1 MIKLYSNVK
10 GKSKSVDIINFLLQ
24 LNQNKGS
31 DLLLAADNPPTMH
44 VNNMFY
50 KLSERNLTA
59 EEVEALITPI
69 IRKEELEELKQTREL
84 DTSYQD
90 EISRYRINLHY
101 QRGSI
106 GATIRRIPREIP
118 SLEQLKLP
126 TAVKTFTTLVRGLV
140 LVTGPTGCGKSTTQ
154 AAMIDSINNSKAAHI
169 VTVED
174 PIEFVH
180 TSKLAFI
187 EQREVGIDTN
197 SFSEALKRS
206 LRQIPDVVLV
216 GEMRDLESIQMAVTA
231 AETGHLVISTLH
243 TQDAVQS
250 IDRIIDAFPPHHQP
264 QIRTQLSLT
273 LQGIIC
279 QQLITRKDGKGLI
292 GAFEI
297 LIATPAVR
305 NIIRKGATQDIY
317 SMIELGSQF
326 GMQSMDYSLQ
336 QLYQNNIICRDDAL
350 NFAISRER
358 MEKMLSAS
366 A

>member
-1 MIKLYSNVK
+1 M
-10 GKSKSVDIINFLLQ
+10 DILNFLSQ
-24 LNQNKGS
+24 LNYHKGS
-31 DLLLAADNPPTMH
+31 DLLLTANNPPTLRI
-44 VNNMFY
+44 NNLLY
-50 KLSERNLTA
+50 KLSDQNLTA
-59 EEVEALITPI
+59 EEVETLITPI
-69 IRKEELEELKQTREL
+69 IRQPELEEFKQQQEL
-84 DTSYQD
+84 DTSYED
-90 EISRYRINLHY
+90 EKSRYRINLHF
-101 QRGSI
+101 QRGSM

-118 SLEQLKLP
+118 TLEQLNLP
-126 TAVKTFTTLVRGLV
+126 GVVKSFTTLERGLV

-154 AAMIDSINNSKAAHI
+154 AAMIDSINRTKACHI
-169 VTVED
+169 ITVED

-187 EQREVGIDTN
+187 EQREVGIDTAT
-197 SFSEALKRS
+197 FSEALKRS
-206 LRQIPDVVLV
+206 LRQIPDVILI
-216 GEMRDLESIQMAVTA
+216 GEMRDLESIQMAITA

-273 LQGIIC
+273 LQAIIS
-279 QQLITRKDGKGLI
+279 QQLLMRRDGKGLL
-292 GAFEI
+292 GAYEI
-297 LIATPAVR
+297 LIANPAIR

-326 GMQSMDYSLQ
+326 GMQAMDSSLQ
-336 QLYQNNIICRDDAL
+336 RLFQQNIISRDDAL